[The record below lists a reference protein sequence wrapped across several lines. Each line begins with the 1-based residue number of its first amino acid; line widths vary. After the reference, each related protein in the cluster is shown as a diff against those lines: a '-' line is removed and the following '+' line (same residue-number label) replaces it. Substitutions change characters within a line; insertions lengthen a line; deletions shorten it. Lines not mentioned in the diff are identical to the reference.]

1 MKKKDNNVMKE
12 IEIKKWLR
20 REDTENV
27 GERKREREREK
38 LKERERESDRERQRT
53 KGAKATLKSSSFEVT
68 M

>member
-27 GERKREREREK
+27 GERERERK
-38 LKERERESDRERQRT
+38 KDRER
-53 KGAKATLKSSSFEVT
+53 
-68 M
+68 